1 MGNNAAFTAFE
12 ATVIAVY
19 NRGLL
24 DQELLTEL
32 MKPYEG
38 SDIDTG
44 GEMGTLANDGL
55 DIEEIVIKT
64 FGVIVPSR
72 PDLPADHKTWTGE
85 QYAIND
91 AYQEAKAEAFH
102 KINDQLGWG

>member
-44 GEMGTLANDGL
+44 GQRGTLANDGL

-64 FGVIVPSR
+64 FGVA
-72 PDLPADHKTWTGE
+72 LPLAPELPEDHDQWTDGDR
-85 QYAIND
+85 AVND
-91 AYQEAKAEAFH
+91 EYQELRAELFFGITGKH
-102 KINDQLGWG
+102 GWG